1 MFLKILSRLSH
12 FILHP
17 SPFILRSYSFP
28 DRVVTIEL
36 RHGLPL
42 LVTLL
47 VVAWY
52 MAAPSDVTAVL
63 AFALVGTLATAW
75 WWAWTMARQVA
86 ARPKLIFAAAPRGA
100 ALLEALSLAN
110 PPPPPL
116 AV

>member
-1 MFLKILSRLSH
+1 MILKNLSRLSH

-52 MAAPSDVTAVL
+52 VAAPSDVTAVL

-75 WWAWTMARQVA
+75 WRAWTMARQVA
-86 ARPKLIFAAAPRGA
+86 ARRKLIFAARQGGGV
-100 ALLEALSLAN
+100 
-110 PPPPPL
+110 PPEPL
-116 AV
+116 A